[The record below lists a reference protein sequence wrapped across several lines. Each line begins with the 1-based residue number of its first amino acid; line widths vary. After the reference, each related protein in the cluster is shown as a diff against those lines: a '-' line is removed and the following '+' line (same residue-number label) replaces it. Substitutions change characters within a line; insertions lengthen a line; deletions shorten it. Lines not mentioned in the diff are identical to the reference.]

1 MQKGQKDVKCNCRS
15 FSICFYFFFF
25 QKKYLKLCFYSMFQ
39 EQKSKCALQYKIRH
53 RIYLC
58 QNGINRLKKKK
69 KCKPTQMSFKL
80 IFKDVVHKWVLAP
93 QPQNLLLTLMWS
105 KAPPTTADQLRDLV
119 VTCRYIGSGIQQS
132 KNNSQNL

>member
-1 MQKGQKDVKCNCRS
+1 
-15 FSICFYFFFF
+15 
-25 QKKYLKLCFYSMFQ
+25 MFQ
-39 EQKSKCALQYKIRH
+39 GQKSKCALQYKIRH

-58 QNGINRLKKKK
+58 QNGINRFFLKRKK
-69 KCKPTQMSFKL
+69 KCKPTQISFKL
-80 IFKDVVHKWVLAP
+80 IFKGVVHKLVLAP

-132 KNNSQNL
+132 KNNPQNL